1 MECNNTTISSFD
13 LWTSENAHDIFAFVI
28 KKLRVDWQPKHIVN
42 VGLFEVTKLL
52 INPWEKKIN
61 RIVGCIWVEEG
72 EI

>member
-1 MECNNTTISSFD
+1 
-13 LWTSENAHDIFAFVI
+13 VI
-28 KKLRVDWQPKHIVN
+28 KNLKVNRQPKHIVN

-52 INPWEKKIN
+52 IKPWEKKIN